1 VSARPEDFLGRVGEN
16 CVWTVA
22 GESAMAGTYAGRQA
36 ILDFFRRTQE
46 LSEGTYTVELNW
58 ELDDGDRQVTYYR
71 ARGTRPDGRELD
83 LDQALVS
90 RLDADGHWVEVR
102 ALPYDQAVFDAFWT

>member
-1 VSARPEDFLGRVGEN
+1 VSVRPASFIGRVGER

-22 GESAMAGTYAGRQA
+22 GGSGLAGTYEGREA

-46 LSEGTYTVELNW
+46 LTDGTYGAELKW
-58 ELDDGDRQVTYYR
+58 ELDDGERQVVYYR
-71 ARGTRPDGRELD
+71 ARGRRPDGREID
-83 LDQALVS
+83 LDQALVC
-90 RLDADGHWVEVR
+90 RLDEEGLWAEVR

>member
-1 VSARPEDFLGRVGEN
+1 MSARPEDFLGRVGED

-22 GESAMAGTYAGRQA
+22 GESGMAGTYAGRQA

-58 ELDDGDRQVTYYR
+58 ELDDGDRLVTYYR
-71 ARGTRPDGRELD
+71 ARGRRPDGRELD

-102 ALPYDQAVFDAFWT
+102 ALPYDQAVFDAFWV